1 LFLPSPEEN
10 VRAIVDAGGLSF
22 VMKLLVDDSNIAR
35 LRGAVETVAN
45 ISNSDADAGL
55 KTLAF
60 VFTFVLTD

>member
-1 LFLPSPEEN
+1 MFLPSPEEN

-55 KTLAF
+55 KTLTF